1 MKIRVFHCFALR
13 HRHVYVRTMIHVEK
27 PTCKTGISGKDLK
40 LEIRINNFLP
50 RRKHTDSPFKRTNG
64 SGSLGD

>member
-1 MKIRVFHCFALR
+1 
-13 HRHVYVRTMIHVEK
+13 MIHVEK